1 MVREEE
7 IQKYADNL
15 SQQYFPDECN
25 IWARENIEAK
35 FVSEACVRMAKY
47 IEQKLIEKACEWLK
61 KELIDNRDNFGYPV
75 VSTFDTIT
83 LNEFVEE
90 FRKVMEE

>member
-1 MVREEE
+1 MSREEE
-7 IQKYADNL
+7 IQKYADDL

-47 IEQKLIEKACEWLK
+47 IEQKLIEKACEWWEQRQGDYDLYD
-61 KELIDNRDNFGYPV
+61 IWNNDY
-75 VSTFDTIT
+75 VSFKSVIMD
-83 LNEFVEE
+83 
-90 FRKVMEE
+90 FRKEMEE